1 MMPLLRLCLISLL
14 FLPSPGW
21 SKSFYDLK
29 PQQVAPDT
37 YVLFG
42 KKEGLAR
49 ENHGNIVNIS
59 FVTTPEGVLVIDS
72 GPSKLYG
79 EALREAIAT
88 VTDQPIW
95 QVWITHHHPDH
106 AFGNQAFDA
115 DQLHALPKTIEG
127 LKTQGP
133 GFLDNLYR
141 LVGAPM
147 QGTDVRLPQHTLAPG
162 TVEFGGHRLR
172 LIALHGH
179 TSADLAIFDE
189 TTGVLFAGD
198 IVFHNRALATPHAQI
213 AAWLESLK
221 ELEQLPFTL
230 LVPGHGETATDTRPI
245 QQTQK
250 HLQWLH
256 EVFARASMKGRNMN
270 EVMQT
275 PTPKEFESIALFREE
290 LARSVVHLY
299 PKYEAQTFSLIQTPQ

>member
-1 MMPLLRLCLISLL
+1 MTPLLRLLAGLL
-14 FLPSPGW
+14 VLLPTTSWG
-21 SKSFYDLK
+21 KDFYDLR
-29 PQQVAPDT
+29 PTQIAPDT

-42 KKEGLAR
+42 KTEGFAR
-49 ENHGNIVNIS
+49 ENHGNIVNTS
-59 FVTTPEGVLVIDS
+59 FVTTSAGVLVIDS

-79 EALREAIAT
+79 EALRKAIAT

-115 DQLHALPKTIEG
+115 DQIHALPKTIEG

-147 QGTDVRLPQHTLAPG
+147 QGTDVVLPKHALAPG
-162 TVEFGGHRLR
+162 VVEMGGHRMR

-213 AAWLESLK
+213 GPWLESLK
-221 ELEQLPFTL
+221 ELEQLPFKL
-230 LVPGHGETATDTRPI
+230 LVPGHGATSTDTGPI
-245 QQTQK
+245 LQTQR
-250 HLQWLH
+250 HLEWLH
-256 EVFARASMKGRNMN
+256 EVFARASLKGRNMN

-299 PKYEAQTFSLIQTPQ
+299 PKYEAQTFSLIQKSQ